1 MRLHQRRRVD
11 FRRGKRLGK
20 DDILLE
26 STKPAQR
33 PETLSAEEFSALP
46 ATLTVRQIRLTP
58 NIKGFRVQTIIL
70 VPRLLDPIAFPAE
83 ALGELFFQR
92 WSVKLTSAKLSATP
106 TRCPA
111 LPNTAVGSQRAAAP
125 CHRL

>member
-26 STKPAQR
+26 WTKPAQR
-33 PETLSAEEFSALP
+33 PETLSAEELSALP

-70 VPRLLDPIAFPAE
+70 VTTLLDPIAYPAE
-83 ALGELFFQR
+83 ALGEL
-92 WSVKLTSAKLSATP
+92 LP
-106 TRCPA
+106 TLERGVTFPR
-111 LPNTAVGSQRAAAP
+111 N
-125 CHRL
+125 